1 VPRGMTESIKKD
13 INTQIEQQISS
24 SPAIPGRPENADQPA
39 EITIFF
45 DPTIKDS
52 FKKAIVSSLREL
64 MARIENRIMLKS
76 LRKSLSDY
84 IEFTN
89 DKAPSYEDLIRIKE
103 IYASTCDSKVLPNS
117 VQHNVPAWT
126 MFAMFFIVIPLAGN
140 IIKERDDGSLSRLKT
155 MPVSYTSVMLGKIA
169 VYSTA
174 CMTQALIMILIG
186 IFVMPCLDLPA
197 LKLNSDIIALF
208 LMSIVSALAATGYGV
223 AIGTIAKTHDQ
234 ASTFGAVSTIIFAAL
249 GGIWIPVYVMPEVMR
264 GLARFSPLNWGLN
277 GYYDLFLRDGNIA
290 AISPW
295 LLRLFIFFVS
305 CMVAAF
311 FYEKRKSTG

>member
-1 VPRGMTESIKKD
+1 MTKAIKEKVNSQ
-13 INTQIEQQISS
+13 IEKQLLSSSGTPGSPEENTQ
-24 SPAIPGRPENADQPA
+24 AT
-39 EITIFF
+39 EITLFF

-52 FKKAIVSSLREL
+52 FKKATVSSLGEF

-76 LRKSLSDY
+76 LRKSVSDF
-84 IEFTN
+84 IEFAN
-89 DKAPSYEDLIRIKE
+89 EPVPSYEDLIHIKE
-103 IYASTCDSKVLPNS
+103 VYASTCDSRVLPNS

-155 MPVSYTSVMLGKIA
+155 MPVSYVSIMLGKIT
-169 VYSTA
+169 VYSAA
-174 CMTQALIMILIG
+174 CLTQALVMILMG
-186 IFVMPCLDLPA
+186 IFIMPCLDLPA
-197 LKLNSDIIALF
+197 LKLNSDILALF
-208 LMSIVSALAATGYGV
+208 LMSLVSALAATGYGV

-249 GGIWIPVYVMPEVMR
+249 GGIWIPVYVMPEMMR
-264 GLARFSPLNWGLN
+264 TVARFSPLNWGLN

-295 LLRLFIFFVS
+295 VLRLFVFFIFCLLV
-305 CMVAAF
+305 AF
-311 FYEKRKSTG
+311 FYEKCKSTG

>member
-1 VPRGMTESIKKD
+1 MTKAIKEKV
-13 INTQIEQQISS
+13 NAQTETQLSS
-24 SPAIPGRPENADQPA
+24 SSGIPGPPEEKTQET
-39 EITIFF
+39 EITLFF

-52 FKKAIVSSLREL
+52 FKKAIVSSLGEL
-64 MARIENRIMLKS
+64 MARIENRIMLRS
-76 LRKSLSDY
+76 LRKSLSDF
-84 IEFTN
+84 IDFTN
-89 DKAPSYEDLIRIKE
+89 EPAPSYKDLISIKE
-103 IYASTCDSKVLPNS
+103 VYASTCDSRVLPNS

-155 MPVSYTSVMLGKIA
+155 MPVSYVSIMLGKIT
-169 VYSTA
+169 VYSAA
-174 CMTQALIMILIG
+174 CLAQAIVMILIG

-197 LKLNSDIIALF
+197 LKLNSDILALF
-208 LMSIVSALAATGYGV
+208 LMSLVSALAATGYGV

-249 GGIWIPVYVMPEVMR
+249 GGIWIPVYVMPEMMR

-295 LLRLFIFFVS
+295 VLRLSAFFIFCLLV
-305 CMVAAF
+305 AF
-311 FYEKRKSTG
+311 FYEKCKSTG

>member
-1 VPRGMTESIKKD
+1 MPKGITTVIKKD
-13 INTQIEQQISS
+13 INSQIEKQLSS
-24 SPAIPGRPENADQPA
+24 SSTIPDPPEKETQAT
-39 EITIFF
+39 EITLFF

-52 FKKAIVSSLREL
+52 FKKAIVSSLREM

-84 IEFTN
+84 IDFKN
-89 DKAPSYEDLIRIKE
+89 DKAPLYEDLIRIKE
-103 IYASTCDSKVLPNS
+103 VYASSCDSKVLPNS

-155 MPVSYTSVMLGKIA
+155 LPVSYSSVMLGKIA
-169 VYSTA
+169 VYGTA
-174 CMTQALIMILIG
+174 CLTQALIMILIG

-197 LKLNSDIIALF
+197 LKLNSDIPALF
-208 LMSIVSALAATGYGV
+208 LMSLVSALAATGYGV

-249 GGIWIPVYVMPEVMR
+249 GGIWIPVYVMSEMMR
-264 GLARFSPLNWGLN
+264 GLSRFSPLNWGLN

-295 LLRLFIFFVS
+295 VLRLFIFFVF
-305 CMVAAF
+305 CLLVAF
-311 FYEKRKSTG
+311 FYEKCKSTG

>member
-1 VPRGMTESIKKD
+1 MTKTIKEKV
-13 INTQIEQQISS
+13 NSQIEKQLSS
-24 SPAIPGRPENADQPA
+24 SSAIPDPPEKETQAT
-39 EITIFF
+39 EITLFF

-64 MARIENRIMLKS
+64 MARIESRIMLES
-76 LRKSLSDY
+76 LRKSLSDF
-84 IEFTN
+84 IDFTN
-89 DKAPSYEDLIRIKE
+89 EAVPSYKDLIRIKE
-103 IYASTCDSKVLPNS
+103 VYASTCDSRVLPNS

-155 MPVSYTSVMLGKIA
+155 MPVSYVSIMLGKIS

-174 CMTQALIMILIG
+174 CLIQALVMILMG
-186 IFVMPCLDLPA
+186 MFVMPCLDLPA
-197 LKLNSDIIALF
+197 LKLNSDILALF
-208 LMSIVSALAATGYGV
+208 LMSFVSALAATGYGV

-249 GGIWIPVYVMPEVMR
+249 GGIWIPVYIMPETMR
-264 GLARFSPLNWGLN
+264 TAARFSPLNWGLN

-295 LLRLFIFFVS
+295 VLRLFVFFIFCLLV
-305 CMVAAF
+305 AF
-311 FYEKRKSTG
+311 FYEKCKSTG